1 MKNNYHLPK
10 KVGILYSDVK
20 RKYFPTKMQY
30 ITERGAY
37 SDAKIIS
44 GYLKKM
50 GIQTA
55 LYPGNSNLPL
65 TLKKNKPDL
74 VINLVDSFK
83 GNEFLASA
91 VLGVL
96 EMLEIPYTGAG
107 LLGQSLNYNKFLIKK
122 IFVQNG
128 IPVPNYQLFDR
139 ANEPISSSLRF
150 PLITKLN
157 EIHGSVEI
165 TDDSV
170 VESESDLRR
179 RLKYLINTYQQS
191 VLVEEY
197 VVGVEVTAV
206 VLEGFKK
213 KVYLGE
219 VVINDNSV
227 GKYKFKKFEYEWLEK
242 YEGAVRYQKYQ
253 DKVLCEYAKKAF
265 QILDMSDYGRFDVRI
280 DPSGRYFFLD
290 ANTNPQLGPHNHDSP
305 VGMVLHLYGVPFSE
319 TLRRILLNTMKQW
332 SGRQY

>member
-1 MKNNYHLPK
+1 VNNNYHLPR

-37 SDAKIIS
+37 SDAKIMA
-44 GYLKKM
+44 GYLKRM
-50 GIQTA
+50 GISVA
-55 LYPGNSNLPL
+55 LYPGNSKLPFL
-65 TLKKNKPDL
+65 LKKGKPDM

-122 IFVQNG
+122 IFIQNG
-128 IPVPNYQLFDR
+128 IPVPNYQLFNTSR
-139 ANEPISSSLRF
+139 EPINSTLRF

-170 VESESDLRR
+170 VESEGDLRK
-179 RLKYLINTYQQS
+179 RLKYLIGTYQQS

-197 VVGVEVTAV
+197 IVGTEVTAV
-206 VLEGFKK
+206 LLEGFKK

-219 VVINDNSV
+219 IVINDESD

-242 YEGAVRYQKYQ
+242 YEGVIKYQKYQ
-253 DKVLCEYAKKAF
+253 DKVLCEYVKKAF
-265 QILDMSDYGRFDVRI
+265 QILDMSDYGRFDIRI
-280 DPSGRYFFLD
+280 DSSGRYFFLD
-290 ANTNPQLGPHNHDSP
+290 ANTNPQLGPYNHDSP
-305 VGMVLHLYGVPFSE
+305 VGIVLNMYGVNFSE
-319 TLRRILLNTMKQW
+319 ILRRILLNTTKQW
-332 SGRQY
+332 S